1 MSETKKKTATTKRVT
16 PYAKKENQKKTEAK
30 NKLKGSIVI
39 DPLPMN
45 NPVFMAVS
53 VSGLYLLKTTQ
64 NHHS

>member
-45 NPVFMAVS
+45 NPVFM

>member
-45 NPVFMAVS
+45 NPVSWFRVC
-53 VSGLYLLKTTQ
+53 TF
-64 NHHS
+64 